1 MIKNCAKEHRVS
13 RGVLR
18 AGLVLTLAASAPL
31 LVAEPAGA
39 QSSRLPGVID
49 RPIRDYEPAVTRQQA
64 AKVPESERPSD
75 VPLPENPDEVIAQ
88 VDTVTFEGNTVMD
101 DDELQAVVAPY
112 TGRQITRGDLARLK
126 FDVRKA
132 YYDRGYVLVQA
143 VTPPQS
149 LDDGVLNVVIVEARI
164 GKVILNNEA
173 LSPGF
178 AQHMA
183 DRIPA
188 GEVFRETPV
197 ESAVSDIASL
207 GDVNAGITLQRGE
220 NTGETDVVLDI
231 EEVDEDVQRFSL
243 YNFGSDLT
251 GSTVANLD
259 FEKNNVLG
267 LGETWSAGIRASD
280 EDLRSGYLGLST
292 PIGVGNVKLELDYLA
307 SENEIGDRL
316 AALNSSGE
324 SDRFVAALS
333 KVTNNTRRSKNTV
346 RFGYETR
353 RHQSFLADVP
363 ETDDSITQL
372 FVEGSTARRYGNQLV
387 FFGSV
392 RLVEGIESG
401 ADEIGEVDATR
412 ALGDPQAFI
421 ARASAYIGWHPTPR
435 NSLSL
440 SLYGQHSDD
449 VLLSSDLFAIGG
461 YGSVR
466 GHEPAQETGE
476 SGFQASVQYR
486 YRWGQPEGWAF
497 YTGLFYDYGEV
508 DNELPG
514 QIQDEELKGAGVSLE
529 LSSPSDRTRFM
540 LEWAEPVGDYNN
552 TNIEDDYL
560 YARII
565 QEF

>member
-1 MIKNCAKEHRVS
+1 MTRNRALPTISCRS
-13 RGVLR
+13 VL
-18 AGLVLTLAASAPL
+18 ASGFATTVAIALLASAPG
-31 LVAEPAGA
+31 PAAA
-39 QSSRLPGVID
+39 QSTRLPGVID
-49 RPIRDYEPAVTRQQA
+49 RPVRDYEPSITRQQA
-64 AKVPESERPSD
+64 AKVPEGEAPGD
-75 VPLPENPDEVIAQ
+75 VPLPDNPDEVIATI
-88 VDTVTFEGNTVMD
+88 DAVTFEGNTVLD
-101 DDELQAVVAPY
+101 DDDLQAVVAPY
-112 TGRQITRGDLARLK
+112 TGRQMTRGDLARLK

-178 AQHMA
+178 ARHMA

-231 EEVDEDVQRFSL
+231 EAVDEDVQTISL

-251 GSTVANLD
+251 GSTVANID
-259 FEKNNVLG
+259 FEKNNVFG
-267 LGETWSAGIRASD
+267 LGETWSAGFRASD
-280 EDLRSGYLGLST
+280 EDLRSGYVGLST
-292 PIGVGNVKLELDYLA
+292 PIGIGNVKLELDYLE

-333 KVTNNTRRSKNTV
+333 KVTNNTRRSRNTV
-346 RFGYETR
+346 RLGYESR

-363 ETDDSITQL
+363 ETDDSITQVFL
-372 FVEGSTARRYGNQLV
+372 EGTTARRYGNQFV
-387 FFGSV
+387 FYGSL

-401 ADEIGEVDATR
+401 ADEIGEADATR
-412 ALGDPQAFI
+412 VLGDPQAFI
-421 ARASAYIGWHPTPR
+421 ARASAYVGWHPTPR
-435 NSLSL
+435 NTLSISLFA
-440 SLYGQHSDD
+440 QHSDD

-476 SGFQASVQYR
+476 RGFQASLQYR
-486 YRWGQPEGWAF
+486 FRWGQPEGWAF

-508 DNELPG
+508 ENELPG
-514 QIQDEELKGAGVSLE
+514 QTLDEELKGAGVSLE
-529 LSSPSDRTRFM
+529 LASPSDRTRFM

-552 TNIEDDYL
+552 PNIEDDYL

-565 QEF
+565 QDF